1 MYVVHLHDFTVRR
14 CTDDFEGYE
23 TLAARGS
30 TALTAV
36 SLAHK
41 LEVFAI
47 ADCDV
52 SLATGKQQQ
61 QLCSYVSS
69 DFRR

>member
-1 MYVVHLHDFTVRR
+1 M
-14 CTDDFEGYE
+14 GYE
-23 TLAARGS
+23 TLTARGS

-36 SLAHK
+36 SLARK

-52 SLATGKQQQ
+52 SLATGKQL
-61 QLCSYVSS
+61 LCSYVSS
-69 DFRR
+69 DLRR